1 MAATGRVVWQITID
15 VDVRDRFKALCFQQH
30 VEPSTVVNSLMKYFV
45 EDKLVIEGIENENEN
60 EQG

>member
-15 VDVRDRFKALCFQQH
+15 VDVRDRFKALCFQQQ

-45 EDKLVIEGIENENEN
+45 EDKLVIEGIGNE
-60 EQG
+60 